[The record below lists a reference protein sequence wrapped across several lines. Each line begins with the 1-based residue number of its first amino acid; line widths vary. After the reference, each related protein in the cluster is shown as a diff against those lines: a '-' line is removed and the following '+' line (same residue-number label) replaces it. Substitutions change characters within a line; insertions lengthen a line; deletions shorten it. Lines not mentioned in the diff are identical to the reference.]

1 MNGPL
6 FLAREEVLQLH
17 ARQLQLHGGQAG
29 VGDEGL
35 LESALVHPQNLWL
48 YQPQADLFD
57 LAAAYAFH
65 LAKNHAFNDG
75 NKRVALHAALTFLEV
90 NGTGITA
97 QSEELYQAMI
107 QLTTSELDKDGFAK
121 FLRLHRRQ

>member
-1 MNGPL
+1 ML
-6 FLAREEVLQLH
+6 RLH
-17 ARQLQLHGGQAG
+17 ARQLHLHGGQAG

-35 LESALVHPQNLWL
+35 LESALVQPQNLWL

-107 QLTTSELDKDGFAK
+107 QLTTSKLDKEGFAK